1 MLPRFRVDAERFQR
15 LEDNVV
21 HGEISPALQ
30 GPASRRF
37 PLRML
42 IVHSDNA
49 DAERCLQEFKAAR
62 FRVSADVVAAPEQFV
77 KRLDSKYYDLVIVE
91 YPTPHWRGLGPQ
103 EILTLKSI
111 QIPLIFLTNGMQL
124 ERVAELITAG
134 VADCVDRSHIG
145 HLPIVVRRALRESHL
160 REERDQSE
168 KKLRHSEARYRALV
182 GNLTYGICRCGKKGD
197 FLDVNQAL
205 ITMLGYSSREE
216 LLAAH
221 HARDILGDPR
231 QRERLLGHTGEAMG
245 SIPVEIDWKRKDG
258 TPVKV
263 RLSGHEVNYESEDD
277 SYEIIVEDV
286 TQQRKL
292 EDHLREQ
299 AAQDPLTGLANYRR
313 LIEIIDAEI
322 KRSERTRR
330 EFCVLFLDLDGLKK
344 INDSF
349 GHLVG
354 SEALCRLADVLCN
367 SGREMDTAARFGG
380 DEFALVLPET
390 GAAAAKLVARRICDS
405 LAQDGRRPEL
415 SVSIGA
421 AIYPQDGQNIETL
434 LRSADAALYSRKNMA
449 GGLHVLAPKRS
460 AAPPQAP
467 WRQASSGLNKSESEA
482 NISPCIPDF
491 AKDAI
496 LTGKETIILQALVA
510 GKSYRQLR
518 NDLRMSAGPFL
529 RLMLELREKTGTRD
543 KPSLLEWAQRWTKAA
558 THQAGVAKH

>member
-1 MLPRFRVDAERFQR
+1 
-15 LEDNVV
+15 V
-21 HGEISPALQ
+21 HGETSPALQ
-30 GPASRRF
+30 GPASRRL
-37 PLRML
+37 PLHML
-42 IVHSDNA
+42 IVHSDDA
-49 DAERCLQEFKAAR
+49 DVEHCLQEFKAAR
-62 FRVSADVVAAPEQFV
+62 FRVNADVVAAPEPFV

-91 YPTPHWRGLGPQ
+91 YPTPNWQGLGPQ
-103 EILTLKSI
+103 EILARRNI
-111 QIPLIFLTNGMQL
+111 QIPLIFLTDAMQL

-134 VADCVDRSHIG
+134 VADCVDRSHIR
-145 HLPIVVRRALRESHL
+145 HLPIAVRRALRESHL

-182 GNLTYGICRCGKKGD
+182 GNLTYGMCRCSKKGD

-221 HARDILGDPR
+221 HARDILCDPR
-231 QRERLLGHTGEAMG
+231 QRERLLGHAREEMG
-245 SIPVEIDWKRKDG
+245 GVPVEIDWKRKDG
-258 TPVKV
+258 TSLKV
-263 RLSGHEVNYESEDD
+263 RLSGHEVNNESEDD

-292 EDHLREQ
+292 EDHLRVQ

-322 KRSERTRR
+322 KRSERTGR
-330 EFCVLFLDLDGLKK
+330 EFSVLFLDLDGLKK

-405 LAQDGRRPEL
+405 LSHDGRKPEL
-415 SVSIGA
+415 SVSIGT
-421 AIYPQDGQNIETL
+421 AIYPQDGQTIESL
-434 LRSADAALYSRKNMA
+434 LRAADAALYSRKSMA
-449 GGLHVLAPKRS
+449 GGLHVLAPKKS
-460 AAPPQAP
+460 AASVGPLWQDAT
-467 WRQASSGLNKSESEA
+467 SGLIKSEPEA
-482 NISPCIPDF
+482 KFSRCIPGF

-496 LTGKETIILQALVA
+496 LAGEETIILQALVA
-510 GKSYRQLR
+510 GKSYRQIR
-518 NDLRMSAGPFL
+518 TDLRMSAGPFL
-529 RLMLELREKTGTRD
+529 RLMLELRKKTGTSD
-543 KPSLLEWAQRWTKAA
+543 KPSLLEWAQRWMEAIPSEPR
-558 THQAGVAKH
+558 